1 MVNQVAQD
9 FTARQYAQNIGQYAT
24 TNAAAANE
32 AVKKPENQGAEATN
46 PKTPDTDRV
55 ELSGDTKVIT
65 KMSDSERA
73 ALVKSLKDD
82 LENQM
87 TRFTNMM
94 VQNFQKQGITA
105 SMAKG
110 DDFWK
115 MMASGNYTVDA
126 ETKAEAEKAIS
137 EDGYWGVS
145 KTSQRIFDFVQA
157 LAGDD
162 PEKMKTM
169 QAAVEKGFKQAEEAW
184 GGKLPSI
191 SGETHDAINKLFDD
205 YYAQNGV
212 AADK

>member
-9 FTARQYAQNIGQYAT
+9 LTARQYAQNIGQYAT

-94 VQNFQKQGITA
+94 VQNFQKQGINA
-105 SMAKG
+105 SMANG

-126 ETKAEAEKAIS
+126 KTKAEAQEAIS
-137 EDGYWGVS
+137 EDGFWGV
-145 KTSQRIFDFVQA
+145 KNTSQRIFDFA
-157 LAGDD
+157 AAMAGDD
-162 PEKMKTM
+162 PEKMKKF
-169 QAAVEKGFKQAEEAW
+169 QAAVEKGFSQAEDAW
-184 GGKLPSI
+184 GGSLPSI
-191 SGETHDAINKLFDD
+191 CGETHEAVNKLFDD
-205 YYAQNGV
+205 YYEQH
-212 AADK
+212 K